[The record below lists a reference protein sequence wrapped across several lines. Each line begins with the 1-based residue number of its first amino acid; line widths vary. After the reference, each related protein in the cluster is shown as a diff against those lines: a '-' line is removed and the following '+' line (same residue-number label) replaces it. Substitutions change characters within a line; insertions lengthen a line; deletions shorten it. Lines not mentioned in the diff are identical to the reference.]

1 MGSVYDASCGPA
13 WRLALCLVGDG
24 DRASQLMVTT
34 YAEVW
39 ARADE
44 GARSPL
50 TPQTWVLTL
59 LQQGASECPDHP
71 ARHSGADNIPGPR
84 QWMLG
89 LRRRLAAAVAVAGS
103 GSGPPPD
110 RPRSSR
116 RMLPFIERRSP
127 RLRRAVDQRT
137 PAAIVTDE
145 NCTRSCDQSSTNSRT
160 GGGAVQAVELAFP
173 V

>member
-1 MGSVYDASCGPA
+1 MTETVTSPTAHRDAAGSADYRRHVPTLEAALSAAAAGEPQAMGSVYDASCGPA
-13 WRLALCLVGDG
+13 WKLALCLVGDG

-59 LQQGASECPDHP
+59 LQRGVSECPDRP
-71 ARHSGADNIPGPR
+71 ARPAGPDIPGPR

-89 LRRRLAAAVAVAGS
+89 LRRRLAAVVAGA
-103 GSGPPPD
+103 GPPP
-110 RPRSSR
+110 
-116 RMLPFIERRSP
+116 
-127 RLRRAVDQRT
+127 
-137 PAAIVTDE
+137 
-145 NCTRSCDQSSTNSRT
+145 
-160 GGGAVQAVELAFP
+160 
-173 V
+173 

>member
-1 MGSVYDASCGPA
+1 MPTLEAALCAAAAGDPQAMGSVYDASCGPA

-59 LQQGASECPDHP
+59 LQQGASEFTDRPAMLPD
-71 ARHSGADNIPGPR
+71 ADISGLR
-84 QWMLG
+84 QRMLD
-89 LRRRLAAAVAVAGS
+89 LRRRIAGAVARA
-103 GSGPPPD
+103 GPP
-110 RPRSSR
+110 R
-116 RMLPFIERRSP
+116 
-127 RLRRAVDQRT
+127 
-137 PAAIVTDE
+137 
-145 NCTRSCDQSSTNSRT
+145 
-160 GGGAVQAVELAFP
+160 
-173 V
+173 